1 MLLFC
6 DIYKVKAGDTLYAL
20 GKKRGFDNPGPI
32 VAFPANAALF
42 RTPMSPNQLAINTTL
57 RIPWHP
63 SVLQKLIATSEFL
76 IDDTADFTKELLE
89 KEKKSHEDLEDF
101 LFKIDAVNM
110 IAQIGVSITS
120 LGVEYV
126 EKGYELTNKEVI
138 KWLLAENRPHL
149 ILGDV
154 VPMVADPKEP
164 KKDFKFYM
172 RHAFGPWTPSYWAS
186 VWAAASSGDMD
197 VWLYGSSVIE
207 QRNAYKIQAQA
218 DRDIAKLKEKI
229 ENLKWQLALPCYAY
243 RI

>member
-1 MLLFC
+1 
-6 DIYKVKAGDTLYAL
+6 
-20 GKKRGFDNPGPI
+20 
-32 VAFPANAALF
+32 
-42 RTPMSPNQLAINTTL
+42 MSPNQLAINTTI

-76 IDDTADFTKELLE
+76 IDDTAEFAKDLLE

-101 LFKIDAVNM
+101 LVKIDAVNM

-126 EKGYELTNKEVI
+126 ANGYEMESKEVV
-138 KWLLAENRPHL
+138 KWLLADNRAHL
-149 ILGDV
+149 ILGDL
-154 VPMVADPKEP
+154 VPMALDSKEP

-186 VWAAASSGDMD
+186 VVAAFSTGDMD

-218 DRDIAKLKEKI
+218 ERDIAKLKEKI
-229 ENLKWQLALPCYAY
+229 ENLKWQLGLPCYAF